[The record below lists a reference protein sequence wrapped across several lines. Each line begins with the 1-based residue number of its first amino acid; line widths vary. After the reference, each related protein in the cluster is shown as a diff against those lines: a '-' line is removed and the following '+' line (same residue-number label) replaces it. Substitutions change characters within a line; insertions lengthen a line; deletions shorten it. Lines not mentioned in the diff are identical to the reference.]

1 MDGRGTAKGVSDST
15 GRGDERPPQTI
26 DYPGRTDEMT
36 DRPRDEMSHWRPS
49 GLLTGRRALI
59 TGGDSGI
66 GRAVAIAFA
75 KEGAH
80 VAISYLTEHDDANRT
95 RDLIQAQGVR
105 ALTIPGD
112 LVHRQHCADVVTQT
126 VDELGGLD
134 PLVDNVAFQQP
145 VSSPD
150 ELSDE
155 QWVHTF
161 DVNIDSYF
169 RVTKAALP
177 HLS

>member
-80 VAISYLTEHDDANRT
+80 VAVADMNRWL
-95 RDLIQAQGVR
+95 DR
-105 ALTIPGD
+105 ARGQLQ
-112 LVHRQHCADVVTQT
+112 RMF
-126 VDELGGLD
+126 E
-134 PLVDNVAFQQP
+134 
-145 VSSPD
+145 S
-150 ELSDE
+150 
-155 QWVHTF
+155 
-161 DVNIDSYF
+161 
-169 RVTKAALP
+169 LP
-177 HLS
+177 PE